1 MPSGASWLAF
11 DQISAIDWYITS
23 SPIFMSSQTTASV
36 PRKITLGLII
46 GWVLGIFL
54 LLPAIS
60 MLAKQPASGLA
71 LLTASLVLLPPVFGF
86 IQKKGNFH
94 LSGGVKFIL
103 VIVLL
108 GVSVGTMDR
117 SQLPKTDQAA
127 QPSEPAAAQA
137 PATAK
142 SYQEVFVFKGN
153 GAKKSEPFT
162 ITGDKFKIVYDCKG
176 SLCQAWLK
184 KPEGGFS
191 FELIMNGTGPIKDE
205 SIFYN
210 AGTYYIES
218 NSIATYTMSVQDYR

>member
-1 MPSGASWLAF
+1 
-11 DQISAIDWYITS
+11 
-23 SPIFMSSQTTASV
+23 MSSQQTSSA

-60 MLAKQPASGLA
+60 MLVKQPVTGLA
-71 LLTASLVLLPPVFGF
+71 LLATSAILLPPVIGF

-108 GVSVGTMDR
+108 GVAVGTMDR
-117 SQLPKTDQAA
+117 TQLSTKEDAAHPIDSQ
-127 QPSEPAAAQA
+127 PAATQA
-137 PATAK
+137 PAAAK

-162 ITGDKFKIVYDCKG
+162 ITGDKFKIAYDCKG
-176 SLCQAWLK
+176 GLCQAWLK
-184 KPEGGFS
+184 NPEGGFS
-191 FELIMNGTGPIKDE
+191 FEIIMNGTGPIKDE
-205 SIFYN
+205 SIFYKS
-210 AGTYYIES
+210 GTYYIES
-218 NSIATYTMSVQDYR
+218 NSIGTYAMSVQDYR

>member
-1 MPSGASWLAF
+1 
-11 DQISAIDWYITS
+11 
-23 SPIFMSSQTTASV
+23 MSSQQTASA

-46 GWVLGIFL
+46 GWVLGIFI
-54 LLPAIS
+54 LLPAIA
-60 MLAKQPASGLA
+60 MLAKQPVTGLA
-71 LLTASLVLLPPVFGF
+71 LIAASLILLPPAISF

-108 GVSVGTMDR
+108 GVAVGTMDR
-117 SQLPKTDQAA
+117 SQLPSSTETA
-127 QPSEPAAAQA
+127 QPSDSQPTTEAQA
-137 PATAK
+137 PAAAK
-142 SYQEVFVFKGN
+142 SYQEVFTFNGN

>member
-1 MPSGASWLAF
+1 MSTQTPS
-11 DQISAIDWYITS
+11 
-23 SPIFMSSQTTASV
+23 SV

-60 MLAKQPASGLA
+60 MLAKQPATGLA
-71 LLTASLVLLPPVFGF
+71 LLAASIVLLPPVFGF

-108 GVSVGTMDR
+108 GVAVGTMDR
-117 SQLPKTDQAA
+117 SQLPSSAETVQPTDS
-127 QPSEPAAAQA
+127 QPTTEAQA
-137 PATAK
+137 PAAAK

>member
-1 MPSGASWLAF
+1 
-11 DQISAIDWYITS
+11 
-23 SPIFMSSQTTASV
+23 MSSQTPSSV
-36 PRKITLGLII
+36 PRKITLGLIV

-60 MLAKQPASGLA
+60 MLATQPVTGLA
-71 LLTASLVLLPPVFGF
+71 LLAASAVLLPPVMGF

-94 LSGGVKFIL
+94 LSGGVKFI
-103 VIVLL
+103 VVVVLL
-108 GVSVGTMDR
+108 GVAVGTMDR
-117 SQLPKTDQAA
+117 SRLPTAEQAA
-127 QPSEPAAAQA
+127 EPSDSQPGAAQV
-137 PATAK
+137 PVVEK

-162 ITGDKFKIVYDCKG
+162 ITGDKFKIVYDCNG

-205 SIFYN
+205 SIFYD

>member
-1 MPSGASWLAF
+1 M
-11 DQISAIDWYITS
+11 
-23 SPIFMSSQTTASV
+23 SPQTTSPA

-60 MLAKQPASGLA
+60 MLAKQPATGLA
-71 LLTASLVLLPPVFGF
+71 LLAASVVLLPPVFGF

-103 VIVLL
+103 VVVLL
-108 GVSVGTMDR
+108 GVAVGTMDR
-117 SQLPKTDQAA
+117 TQLQTTEQAV
-127 QPSEPAAAQA
+127 QPSDTEPAAAQA
-137 PATAK
+137 PAVEK

-162 ITGDKFKIVYDCKG
+162 ITGDKFKIAYDCKG

-184 KPEGGFS
+184 QPEGGFT
-191 FELIMNGTGPIKDE
+191 FEIIMNGTGPINDE
-205 SIFYN
+205 SVFYKS
-210 AGTYYIES
+210 GTYYIES
-218 NSIATYTMSVQDYR
+218 NSIATYTMSVQDYK

>member
-1 MPSGASWLAF
+1 M
-11 DQISAIDWYITS
+11 SAQTTS
-23 SPIFMSSQTTASV
+23 ST
-36 PRKITLGLII
+36 PRKITLSLII

-54 LLPAIS
+54 LLPAVS
-60 MLAKQPASGLA
+60 MLGKQPVTGLA
-71 LLTASLVLLPPVFGF
+71 LLATSLVLLPPVFAF
-86 IQKKGNFH
+86 VQKKGNFH

-103 VIVLL
+103 VVILL
-108 GVSVGTMDR
+108 GVAVGTMDR
-117 SQLPKTDQAA
+117 TQLQTTEQTA
-127 QPSEPAAAQA
+127 QPSDTQPAAAQA
-137 PATAK
+137 PVVEK
-142 SYQEVFVFKGN
+142 SYQEIFVFKGN

-162 ITGDKFKIVYDCKG
+162 ITGDKFKIAYDCKG

-218 NSIATYTMSVQDYR
+218 NSIATYTMSVQDYK